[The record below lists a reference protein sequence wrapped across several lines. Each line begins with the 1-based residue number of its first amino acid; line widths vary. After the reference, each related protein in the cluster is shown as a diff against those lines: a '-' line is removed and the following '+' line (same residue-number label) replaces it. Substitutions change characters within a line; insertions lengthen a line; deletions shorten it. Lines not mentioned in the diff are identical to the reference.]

1 MKQNSEIILDSVING
16 ERITTF
22 RYEIW
27 RALHAELMTYRNCS
41 RSASSGRAIPAKIN
55 IDRVRYDPFI
65 PSFVGKEHKGMSPS
79 DFLDERTY
87 AMFVNNWRFCAIEAA
102 NRAQTLL
109 ALGVSKSI
117 INRVLEPYNTINC
130 LMTGAPRHWEW
141 LFKQRTAPDAEPNLR
156 ELVLMMQE
164 QYRSST
170 PVGRAEHRPF
180 FDESEKTPEMSPYDC
195 MMVSAARCARLSYTP
210 YGEPARNIVKDCEL
224 AEKLLAAG
232 HYSCFEHQVWDG
244 RFADG
249 ANGISPRVVT
259 LRQSLGF

>member
-27 RALHAELMTYRNCS
+27 RPIHAELMTYRNCA
-41 RSASSGRAIPAKIN
+41 RNASSSRAIPAKIN

-65 PSFVGKEHKGMSPS
+65 PSHVGKEHKGMSPNE
-79 DFLDERTY
+79 FLDERTY
-87 AMFVNNWRFCAIEAA
+87 AMFVNDWRFCAIEAA
-102 NRAQTLL
+102 NRATTLL

-156 ELVLMMQE
+156 ELVLAMQE
-164 QYRSST
+164 QYVNSI
-170 PVGRAEHRPF
+170 PVGRGFHLPF
-180 FDESEKTPEMSPYDC
+180 FDDHEREDRGDYEC
-195 MMVSAARCARLSYTP
+195 ALISAARCARLSYCP
-210 YGEPARNIVKDCEL
+210 HGSPARNIEADLAL
-224 AEKLLAAG
+224 AERLLTSR
-232 HYSCFEHQVWDG
+232 HLSPFEHIIWG
-244 RFADG
+244 EAEG
-249 ANGISPRVVT
+249 ANAISHRVVT